1 MLNNFLPEKDKKY
14 AFIFGNEVT
23 GVDQEIVDISDICLE
38 IPQFGTKHSLNISV
52 STGVVIWD
60 FVQKAIL

>member
-1 MLNNFLPEKDKKY
+1 LPEKDKKY